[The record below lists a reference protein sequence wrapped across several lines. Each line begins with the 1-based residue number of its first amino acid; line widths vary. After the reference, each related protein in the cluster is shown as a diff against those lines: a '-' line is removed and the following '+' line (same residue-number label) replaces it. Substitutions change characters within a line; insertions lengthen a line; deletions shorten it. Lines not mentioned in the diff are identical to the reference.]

1 MSLYPTDEQVD
12 ALKAGN
18 SNDKVVMLNLLK
30 FKNYASYAEYGKRV
44 EAILTNYGGQVL
56 FRGAV
61 RSVFIGDNVPNFE
74 AVLLVEYANHNK
86 FLEMTNSEEYLSLH
100 HFREDGLES
109 QWLLSLST
117 F

>member
-44 EAILTNYGGQVL
+44 EAILPNYGGQDL
-56 FRGAV
+56 F
-61 RSVFIGDNVPNFE
+61 
-74 AVLLVEYANHNK
+74 
-86 FLEMTNSEEYLSLH
+86 
-100 HFREDGLES
+100 
-109 QWLLSLST
+109 
-117 F
+117 